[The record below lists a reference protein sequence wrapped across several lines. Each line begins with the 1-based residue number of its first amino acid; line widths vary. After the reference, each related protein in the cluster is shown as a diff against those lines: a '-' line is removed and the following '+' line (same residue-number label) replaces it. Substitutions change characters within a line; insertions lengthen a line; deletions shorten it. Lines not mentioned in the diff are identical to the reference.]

1 MMLFRR
7 HFTIMVL
14 PDAQAF
20 LKRFHVKGGQIAGGL
35 VGLLALVTLALVSP
49 LLFLWSLHLSR
60 ELHQVRTERDHL
72 AARAQ
77 EVDQTVAELRQ
88 KLTTYEKRYDRLA
101 AMAGLPVSSGQPGA
115 QGRIVDQQ
123 LSPSAQFDFMRTE
136 TEQLSDRS
144 ALLDRRADIVEQA
157 WGQQSERWSRYPA
170 LMPAKGLIGAGFG
183 WRRDPFTGL
192 NQFHRGVDILAPIGT
207 PVRAPADGV
216 VIKAE
221 RDSGYGNTLMISH
234 GDGIVTRFGHL
245 SAFKVQA
252 GQKVQRGDIVALVG
266 NTGRSTGSHVHYE
279 VMENGTAVNPEKFWG
294 DDVYF

>member
-1 MMLFRR
+1 MLFRR

-20 LKRFHVKGGQIAGGL
+20 LRRFHIKGGQIAGGL
-35 VGLLALVTLALVSP
+35 AGLLALVTLALVSP
-49 LLFLWSLHLSR
+49 LLLFWGIHLSR
-60 ELHQVRTERDHL
+60 ELNLVKTDRDQL
-72 AARAQ
+72 AARSQ
-77 EVDQTVAELRQ
+77 EVEQNLADLRQ

-101 AMAGLPVSSGQPGA
+101 AMAGLPVSSSQAGG

-123 LSPSAQFDFMRTE
+123 LTTGAKFDFMKSE
-136 TEQLSDRS
+136 AEQLADRS
-144 ALLDRRADIVEQA
+144 SLLDRRADIVEQA
-157 WGQQSERWSRYPA
+157 WGEQAERWARYPA

-216 VIKAE
+216 VIKAG
-221 RDSGYGNTLMISH
+221 RDSGYGNTLILSH
-234 GDGIVTRFGHL
+234 GDGIVTRYGHL
-245 SAFKVQA
+245 SAFKVSP
-252 GQKVQRGDIVALVG
+252 GQTVKRGDIVALVG

-294 DDVYF
+294 DDAYF